1 MATTPMNTEEKELIY
16 EASMSKID
24 VLSDK
29 LIKKDIEYFR
39 DTIEDLYESRE
50 LDKEELSE
58 IKRDFTNEKE
68 FIKELS
74 KQLKGNLT

>member
-29 LIKKDIEYFR
+29 LIKKDLEYFR
-39 DTIEDLYESRE
+39 GTIEDLYESRE
-50 LDKEELSE
+50 LDQE
-58 IKRDFTNEKE
+58 RT
-68 FIKELS
+68 
-74 KQLKGNLT
+74 